1 MLAQGAQS
9 VRQLTPKIVE
19 NHDCAV
25 TFSSFV
31 FSRPCFVVVVVVVVV
46 AVAAVAVVVV
56 LFLPVSV
63 CARCTSIWYVA
74 RAEEDEVEKGGTKNS
89 NTKQAGR

>member
-31 FSRPCFVVVVVVVVV
+31 FSRPCFVVVLVVVVVA

-56 LFLPVSV
+56 LFLLSLLFLFVLF
-63 CARCTSIWYVA
+63 CAFFLGFCGKRT
-74 RAEEDEVEKGGTKNS
+74 AETTRERKN
-89 NTKQAGR
+89 KKA

>member
-31 FSRPCFVVVVVVVVV
+31 FSRSCFVVVV
-46 AVAAVAVVVV
+46 AAVAVAVV
-56 LFLPVSV
+56 LFLLVFFFSSCSLCEYDV
-63 CARCTSIWYVA
+63 RGVFSWVLWKRTAETGREREKAYV
-74 RAEEDEVEKGGTKNS
+74 
-89 NTKQAGR
+89 

>member
-1 MLAQGAQS
+1 VLAQGAQS

-31 FSRPCFVVVVVVVVV
+31 FSRPCFVVVV
-46 AVAAVAVVVV
+46 AAVAVVVV
-56 LFLPVSV
+56 LFLLVFFFSL
-63 CARCTSIWYVA
+63 CEYGREFLWKRTAETARERKKEA
-74 RAEEDEVEKGGTKNS
+74 PK
-89 NTKQAGR
+89 

>member
-1 MLAQGAQS
+1 VLAQGAQS

-31 FSRPCFVVVVVVVVV
+31 FSRSCFVVVVV
-46 AVAAVAVVVV
+46 AAVAVAVV
-56 LFLPVSV
+56 LFLLVFFFSSCSLCEYDVRGVFLGFCGKGRPGNGER
-63 CARCTSIWYVA
+63 ARKSL
-74 RAEEDEVEKGGTKNS
+74 
-89 NTKQAGR
+89 

>member
-31 FSRPCFVVVVVVVVV
+31 FSRSCFVVVV
-46 AVAAVAVVVV
+46 AAVAVAVV
-56 LFLPVSV
+56 LFLLVFFFSSCSLCEYDV
-63 CARCTSIWYVA
+63 RGVFSWVL
-74 RAEEDEVEKGGTKNS
+74 VEKDGGNGERARKS
-89 NTKQAGR
+89 L

>member
-1 MLAQGAQS
+1 VLAQGAQS

-31 FSRPCFVVVVVVVVV
+31 FSRSCFVVV
-46 AVAAVAVVVV
+46 VAAVAVVVV
-56 LFLPVSV
+56 LFLLVFFFSSCSLCEYDV
-63 CARCTSIWYVA
+63 RGVFSWVLWKG
-74 RAEEDEVEKGGTKNS
+74 RRKRGESEKKPMYRGK
-89 NTKQAGR
+89 RV

>member
-31 FSRPCFVVVVVVVVV
+31 FSRSCFVVVV
-46 AVAAVAVVVV
+46 AAVAVAVV
-56 LFLPVSV
+56 LFLLVFFFSSCSLCEYV
-63 CARCTSIWYVA
+63 RGVFSWVLWKRTARKRGES
-74 RAEEDEVEKGGTKNS
+74 EKKPIE
-89 NTKQAGR
+89 GRG